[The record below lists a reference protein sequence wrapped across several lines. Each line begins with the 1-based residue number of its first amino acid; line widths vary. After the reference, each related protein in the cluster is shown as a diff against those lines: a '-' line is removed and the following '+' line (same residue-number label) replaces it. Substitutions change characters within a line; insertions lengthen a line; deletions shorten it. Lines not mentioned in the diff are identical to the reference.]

1 MVMRK
6 RTNLIRL
13 EEAKYKKSI
22 NVVTFARELNLAG
35 VSAKAKDRSIVLQ
48 QGVTTREARLAI
60 KLTKR
65 KKHRS
70 RR

>member
-13 EEAKYKKSI
+13 QEAKYKKSI
-22 NVVTFARELNLAG
+22 NVVTFAQELNLAG
-35 VSAKAKDRSIVLQ
+35 VSAKAKDRSVVSQ
-48 QGVTTREARLAI
+48 YGVTTREARLAI

-70 RR
+70 RS